1 MLFFRLVFACLL
13 LLLSTSSQ
21 AEDDFTVSNVYDGD
35 TIELKNAAG
44 RFKLRLTDIDA
55 PERNQAY
62 GQRARRALMKLC
74 KGSDISINV
83 ELTGKDKYNRH
94 LGKLQCNG
102 TDVSIYMAEQG
113 YAWHNEK
120 YSDNFAVKNAAASAR
135 RDRIGLWSAD
145 NPLPPWVWRHLYGN
159 AYQSAR

>member
-1 MLFFRLVFACLL
+1 MSLLRLFFAS
-13 LLLSTSSQ
+13 LLLSSGTPSQ
-21 AEDDFTVSNVYDGD
+21 AEDTYTVSRVYDGD
-35 TIELKNAAG
+35 TVELKNANG
-44 RFKLRLTDIDA
+44 KLKLRLTDIDA

-62 GQRARRALMKLC
+62 GQIARRALIKLC
-74 KGSDISINV
+74 QGSNVSIHLQ
-83 ELTGKDKYNRH
+83 LTGKDKYNRH
-94 LGKLQCNG
+94 LGNLQCNH

-120 YSDNFAVKNAAASAR
+120 FSNNLAVKNAADSAR

-145 NPLPPWVWRHLYGN
+145 KPLPPWVWRRLYGS